1 MAPWWNLHDV
11 VEQKQI
17 YDFAIEEFENSPQD
31 LSDVILFRIRL
42 GRIGYSPS
50 QIEQELREH
59 RRNDMG

>member
-1 MAPWWNLHDV
+1 MAPWWKQHDV
-11 VEQKQI
+11 IEQKQI
-17 YDFAIEEFENSPQD
+17 YDNAIKEFYESEQN

-42 GRIGYSPS
+42 GRAGYSPS